1 MEGAVHRFRVHR
13 NHSRPDGAT
22 SQGPTNV
29 NGRRST
35 LPACRRCR
43 FHKKRCTR
51 TTEGPCEHCL
61 AAWVPC
67 SLMDRSA
74 SPKTRER
81 ELRSRIDWL
90 SQLVNETLPADDLP
104 IESVETGRR
113 IALSS
118 PIQQTPIEMTMDMEP
133 GESVVEEP
141 EISNMERTGV
151 IAIEASRKCLQ
162 AYFRHVHRTYP
173 FLDLEYVLRDFEA
186 ICEQEAED
194 GHVSQD
200 AIPNRLCMVMAIG
213 FTTLQ
218 RAGEAHNL
226 DEQYFQPCLK
236 SVLCECV
243 RRVNEESA
251 GTLLLLGLYL
261 LFKPGDQDP
270 WAIAGV
276 LTNHAISVGLMSDP
290 PSSSSVTPR
299 DLELRRRLGW
309 SVYVFT
315 RMISISYGLPISF
328 PDDMMRIPL
337 PSIMIHE
344 YGSAEGHQYAIALQ
358 VSRHVISLRQLETRI
373 ANAIHDVN
381 CSPPS
386 DKLRLEIEDWYTQ
399 GCLLSSST
407 LSEQDQVPFH
417 TSITWLN
424 VRYQNLLLL
433 LFCPKQNGT
442 TDMNSLPKLQAAAQ
456 QYIKL
461 TLILHE
467 HRHLPMNWI
476 TVCRLLS
483 LAAVFFYCIRQGAS
497 VFNEIPEVPL
507 LATLLELFP
516 SSWHSAHEA
525 ARILRCLTDLVGNQK
540 SPVIPRSVLSGSSVL
555 ANPGI
560 DSETELQTLQDEL
573 ESLLTHTMGDASF
586 FIWPLR
592 VKADINKPVA
602 QPFALTDTS
611 IFGNPLRHPNNV
623 VLAAVDDGLGGGSL
637 QTEWMT
643 SLGGV
648 GTEML

>member
-1 MEGAVHRFRVHR
+1 
-13 NHSRPDGAT
+13 
-22 SQGPTNV
+22 
-29 NGRRST
+29 
-35 LPACRRCR
+35 
-43 FHKKRCTR
+43 
-51 TTEGPCEHCL
+51 
-61 AAWVPC
+61 
-67 SLMDRSA
+67 MDRAA

-90 SQLVNETLPADDLP
+90 SQLVNETLPEGDSP

-113 IALSS
+113 LVLSS
-118 PIQQTPIEMTMDMEP
+118 PMPQTSIDMNMEMGPE
-133 GESVVEEP
+133 ESVEEEP
-141 EISNMERTGV
+141 EISKIERTGI

-173 FLDLEYVLRDFEA
+173 FLDHEFVLRDFGA

-194 GHVSQD
+194 GHVPQHV
-200 AIPNRLCMVMAIG
+200 IPNRLCMVMAIG

-218 RAGEAHNL
+218 RAGEARDI

-236 SVLCECV
+236 AVLCECV
-243 RRVNEESA
+243 SRVDEESA

-270 WAIAGV
+270 RAIAGI
-276 LTNHAISVGLMSDP
+276 LTTHSLAVGLMNDP
-290 PSSSSVTPR
+290 PCSSSFTPR
-299 DLELRRRLGW
+299 ELELRRRLGW

-315 RMISISYGLPISF
+315 RMISISYGLPVSF
-328 PDDMMRIPL
+328 PDAMMKIPL
-337 PSIMIHE
+337 PGIMIHE

-358 VSRHVISLRQLETRI
+358 VSRHVISLRRLETRI
-373 ANAIHDVN
+373 ANSIHDVSS
-381 CSPPS
+381 SPPS
-386 DKLRLEIEDWYTQ
+386 EKLRLEIEDWYTE

-433 LFCPKQNGT
+433 LFCPKKNGT
-442 TDMNSLPKLQAAAQ
+442 TNEDTLPKLQAAAQ

-483 LAAVFFYCIRQGAS
+483 LAAVFFYCVRQGVS
-497 VFNEIPEVPL
+497 VFNEIPEIPL

-525 ARILRCLTDLVGNQK
+525 ARILRCLTDLLSNQK
-540 SPVIPRSVLSGSSVL
+540 SPVVPRSVLSGSSVL

-560 DSETELQTLQDEL
+560 DGKTELESLQDEL
-573 ESLLTHTMGDASF
+573 ELLLTQTMGDASL

-592 VKADINKPVA
+592 VKADVKKSIT
-602 QPFALTDTS
+602 QPFALLDTS
-611 IFGNPLRHPNNV
+611 MFANPPRHPHNV
-623 VLAAVDDGLGGGSL
+623 MMAAVNDNLGGSSL

-648 GTEML
+648 GTDML

>member
-13 NHSRPDGAT
+13 NHSRPDAAN
-22 SQGPTNV
+22 SRDRGPTSV

-67 SLMDRSA
+67 SLMDRAA

-90 SQLVNETLPADDLP
+90 SQLVNETLPEGESP

-113 IALSS
+113 LALSS
-118 PIQQTPIEMTMDMEP
+118 PMQQTPIEMTMQMDP
-133 GESVVEEP
+133 GESVEDEP
-141 EISNMERTGV
+141 DISNIERTGV
-151 IAIEASRKCLQ
+151 IATEASRKCLQ

-173 FLDLEYVLRDFEA
+173 FLDHEFVLRDFEA

-194 GHVSQD
+194 GHVLQH
-200 AIPNRLCMVMAIG
+200 ILPNRLCMVMAIG

-218 RAGEAHNL
+218 RAGEARDI

-236 SVLCECV
+236 AVLCECV
-243 RRVNEESA
+243 SRVDEESA

-270 WAIAGV
+270 RAISGI
-276 LTNHAISVGLMSDP
+276 LTNHALAVGLMSDP
-290 PSSSSVTPR
+290 SCGSRATPR
-299 DLELRRRLGW
+299 ELELRRRLGW

-315 RMISISYGLPISF
+315 RMISISYGLPVSF
-328 PDDMMRIPL
+328 PDAMMKIPL

-373 ANAIHDVN
+373 ANAIHDVSS
-381 CSPPS
+381 SPPS
-386 DKLRLEIEDWYTQ
+386 EKLRLDIEDWYTE

-433 LFCPKQNGT
+433 LFCPKKNGT
-442 TDMNSLPKLQAAAQ
+442 TNEDTLPKLQAAAQ

-476 TVCRLLS
+476 TGV
-483 LAAVFFYCIRQGAS
+483 S
-497 VFNEIPEVPL
+497 VFNEIPEIPL

-525 ARILRCLTDLVGNQK
+525 ARILRRLTDLLSNQK

-560 DSETELQTLQDEL
+560 DGETELESLQDEL
-573 ESLLTHTMGDASF
+573 ELLLTHTMGDASF

-592 VKADINKPVA
+592 VKADVKKSIT
-602 QPFALTDTS
+602 QPFALLDTS
-611 IFGNPLRHPNNV
+611 IFGNPPRHPHNV
-623 VLAAVDDGLGGGSL
+623 MMAAVDDNLGGNSL

-648 GTEML
+648 GTDML